1 MRVWISAEVCLSG
14 CGAAAWGVS
23 QPLSL
28 PAGSCVGRFVID
40 HRNSGKDCH
49 LFAHETH
56 NRNSGRDSLHLVCRS
71 EEIGS
76 WKMIWGPRRLDV
88 SFSLEERRIPRDF
101 WPMSISG
108 LTNVTTTRG
117 AGTGRWDRWV
127 SEIRWETWK
136 TKNFDGRRIRKEG
149 IDLVCRT
156 LSFTHSSLLPRTRWV
171 GAAGLIER

>member
-1 MRVWISAEVCLSG
+1 VRVWISAEVCLSG
-14 CGAAAWGVS
+14 CGAAAWRVV

-49 LFAHETH
+49 LFAHEAH

-88 SFSLEERRIPRDF
+88 SFSPEERRIPRDF
-101 WPMSISG
+101 LADEYFGFDKCNYHTRSG
-108 LTNVTTTRG
+108 YG
-117 AGTGRWDRWV
+117 ALGPLGLRNSMGNLKIFRWAKDSEGRD
-127 SEIRWETWK
+127 
-136 TKNFDGRRIRKEG
+136 
-149 IDLVCRT
+149 
-156 LSFTHSSLLPRTRWV
+156 
-171 GAAGLIER
+171 